1 MSLFASGRLPQTMLD
16 RTAQNARS
24 AAAPTVPAN
33 FAPAIVVPGSLPRP
47 VSDPAANRS
56 AATSLPQ
63 PVSPFSSLGIFFL
76 CAFLF
81 FLFSRVLDFKLSGL
95 HIPLLLSSLC
105 LVLAFVSGLQ
115 RALST
120 TPMRLLLAFTFW
132 MMLSIPFSVW
142 RGGSIELFK
151 DIWIKSLMAGFIVA
165 ALIHTSGQAVQI
177 AKTLAFAFLAAGL
190 LGLVFGE
197 SQDGRLMLSQGS
209 YENPNDY
216 AIAILYGCICWYFML
231 HNPRSSFFV
240 RGLSLLVLPFLLL
253 MLLKTGSRG
262 ALLTALVT
270 FIPIFWRY
278 SMTAKAAL
286 VLFLP
291 LVAAGVL
298 FVLPPEIRSRYIT
311 IFSQERVEKA
321 QTLEEQELLASA
333 VGSSEQRLQL
343 LKDAVRLTF
352 ENPLLGV
359 GPGMFSVAQNDISV
373 ERGLR
378 RGAWLG
384 THNTYLQ
391 VSSEIG
397 IPGLLLFLAVL
408 FHAWKNLRALERATA
423 ARRDER
429 AMEIQT
435 LAFTLRLLLLSSFV
449 FFFFEHIPFS
459 PFVPVLA
466 CWIAAFSLSAQ
477 QELKLQNLAAPAPR
491 RPANSTIS
499 PAIPNWAR

>member
-1 MSLFASGRLPQTMLD
+1 MLD
-16 RTAQNARS
+16 RASQAASPLRTPPVILRPEPRILSSSLASSPANAPETPAPPPRIL
-24 AAAPTVPAN
+24 AAPA
-33 FAPAIVVPGSLPRP
+33 
-47 VSDPAANRS
+47 
-56 AATSLPQ
+56 
-63 PVSPFSSLGIFFL
+63 SPFSSIGFL
-76 CAFLF
+76 FLSAFLF

-95 HIPLLLSSLC
+95 HIPLLLSSIC
-105 LVLAFVSGLQ
+105 LMLAFVSGLQ
-115 RALST
+115 RALRT
-120 TPMRLLLAFTFW
+120 TPMRLLLGFTFW

-142 RGGSIELFK
+142 RGGSVELFK

-165 ALIHTSGQAVQI
+165 ALINSTSQAVRI

-190 LGLVFGE
+190 LGLVYGE
-197 SQDGRLMLSQGS
+197 SQEGRLMLSQGS

-262 ALLTALVT
+262 ALLTALLT

-278 SMTAKAAL
+278 SMMVKAAL
-286 VLFLP
+286 VLLLP
-291 LVAAGVL
+291 IIAAGAL
-298 FVLPPEIRSRYIT
+298 LLLPPEIRSRYLT
-311 IFSQERVEKA
+311 VFSQERIEKA
-321 QTLEEQELLASA
+321 QSMEEQELLASA

-343 LKDAVRLTF
+343 LKDAARLTLQ
-352 ENPLLGV
+352 NPLFGV

-373 ERGLR
+373 ERGQR

-397 IPGLLLFLAVL
+397 IPGLLLFLAIL
-408 FHAWKNLRALERATA
+408 FHAWKNLRALEQATA
-423 ARRDER
+423 SRRDDR
-429 AMEIQT
+429 AQEIQT
-435 LAFTLRLLLLSSFV
+435 LAFTLRLLLLSSFT

-459 PFVPVLA
+459 PFVPVLT
-466 CWIAAFSLSAQ
+466 CWITSFGLSAR
-477 QELKLQNLAAPAPR
+477 QELAAQFAATQHRSSLPVLAVGPR
-491 RPANSTIS
+491 
-499 PAIPNWAR
+499 